1 MNAKIK
7 GAELPEK
14 EKWNRT
20 FLQICTFVQQFHR
33 SQQTILVHGQGHNYF
48 D

>member
-1 MNAKIK
+1 MAMNPKIK

-20 FLQICTFVQQFHR
+20 FLQICTFVQNFTGVNKQF
-33 SQQTILVHGQGHNYF
+33 
-48 D
+48 